1 MPVIVDEIVIS
12 VEVSSPQA
20 APAVPAAGGAP
31 PQERRAL
38 IAECVERVLD
48 VLQRKEE
55 R

>member
-12 VEVSSPQA
+12 VEVANQSAS
-20 APAVPAAGGAP
+20 PAAATAGAP

-38 IAECVERVLD
+38 IAECVEQVLD
-48 VLQRKEE
+48 VLRRKEE